1 MIDLNITLWFQLVN
15 FLVTLVVL
23 NYLLI
28 APIRNIIRQRK
39 ERMEGLTGSIDAFA
53 DEGRKLLEGYEA
65 ELAKARAE
73 ANLSRKQAKADAE
86 AEERSLLAAASK
98 DAQASLQ
105 AAQAEVRAEADT
117 ARQNLRAEMQ
127 VFSDAA
133 VAKILG

>member
-23 NYLLI
+23 NFLLI
-28 APIRNIIRQRK
+28 APIRAIIRQRK
-39 ERMEGLTGSIDAFA
+39 TKIEGLTGSIDAFA

-65 ELAKARAE
+65 ELARARAE
-73 ANLSRKQAKADAE
+73 AGQYRKQAKADAE
-86 AEERSLLAAASK
+86 VEERSLLAAASK

-105 AAQAEVRAEADT
+105 AAQASVRAEADT
-117 ARQNLRAEMQ
+117 ARQALQAEMK

-133 VAKILG
+133 LAKILG